1 MQMRKLMRPEI
12 RGQLEQ
18 ENTQEM
24 NIVENRKYDLNRVNG
39 QNYDQAVNDSS
50 LTYSASAARK

>member
-24 NIVENRKYDLNRVNG
+24 NIVENRRVNG